1 MQSLHAQLASGV
13 VAGAALLVVSAGL
26 AAWLDRGHA
35 WIRRAALV
43 MMALLVGE
51 VLVGGIVYLGGG
63 RPGEALHL
71 LYGIAVLA
79 VLPIASTFAADAP
92 RRAYSGVL
100 AVAAAVVLLLAWR
113 LLSTG

>member
-1 MQSLHAQLASGV
+1 MQSLHAQFASGV
-13 VAGAALLVVSAGL
+13 AAGAVLLVTGAGV
-26 AAWLDRGHA
+26 AAWLDRGHV
-35 WIRRAALV
+35 WIRRGALL

-51 VLVGGIVYLGGG
+51 VLVGGVVYLGGA

-79 VLPIASTFAADAP
+79 VLPIASTFASDAP
-92 RRAYSGVL
+92 PRASSGVL
-100 AVAAAVVLLLAWR
+100 AAAAAVVLLLAWR